1 MDKYEEISR
10 DLREGKWGKSGKL
23 PSCRQLAGQY
33 NCSLSVIQQ
42 ALKVLDKEG
51 EIRSFAGRGT
61 FWIEKNAAGSYKAN
75 SVIGV
80 SFLSVFFNNAI
91 EDLKFK
97 WLKKGYFLSGYNAD
111 IHMQN
116 PANERDFILMA
127 RKEHFS
133 GLVLL
138 ATPFKSDNAALCN
151 QMRLEGMKIAHLI
164 PHLDDM
170 SNEPMFSADY
180 KAAGR
185 LAAAGAAMAGF
196 HNVVFWTNGESPDR
210 TLTLAGIKEMVSGLG
225 LNLLPDFDTGH
236 TYSKQDC
243 LDYLEGKAKNT
254 PAVVTEL
261 LNLPPRTCILTQSQ
275 GMLRSLIQIA
285 RHHGIDVP
293 GTLGGI
299 AMDGGDSY
307 ASYGVDTIVYD
318 RCQQL
323 NDALEYVADSSISS
337 LTIVHKFYAPKLV
350 RFGTLISE

>member
-1 MDKYEEISR
+1 MDKYEEICK
-10 DLREGKWGKSGKL
+10 DLRSGKWGKSGKL
-23 PSCRQLAGQY
+23 PSCRKLAGQY
-33 NCSLSVIQQ
+33 GCSLSVIQQ
-42 ALKVLDKEG
+42 AFKVLDMDG

-61 FWIEKNAAGSYKAN
+61 FWIERNAAGSYKAN

-91 EDLKFK
+91 EELKFK

-138 ATPFKSDNAALCN
+138 ATPFKSDNVALCN

-170 SNEPMFSADY
+170 SNEPLFSADY

-185 LAAAGAAMAGF
+185 LAVSVAAMAGF
-196 HNVVFWTNGESPDR
+196 RNLVFWPHGESPDR
-210 TLTLAGIKEMVSGLG
+210 SLTMEGIREMASGLD
-225 LNLLPDFDTGH
+225 LNLLPDFDNEC
-236 TYSKQDC
+236 TYTKQEC
-243 LDYLEGKAKNT
+243 LDYLEGRMTDT
-254 PAVVTEL
+254 PHVISEL
-261 LNLPPRTCILTQSQ
+261 LNLPPRTCLLTQSQ
-275 GMLRSLIQIA
+275 GMLRTLLRLA
-285 RHHGIDVP
+285 RHNGISVP
-293 GTLGGI
+293 QTLGGI
-299 AMDGGDSY
+299 ALDGGDNY
-307 ASYGVDTIVYD
+307 ESYGVDTIVYD

-323 NDALEYVADSSISS
+323 NDALEYVANSGISP
-337 LTIVHKFYAPKLV
+337 LTIVHKLYPPKFLK
-350 RFGTLISE
+350 FGTLFSE